1 MADHFDLAA
10 ACDGWDAD
18 DDDTASETIY
28 DRSNHDMADH
38 FDLAAACG
46 DYLNGWDADD
56 DDTDRVRAV
65 YDAAARILNDDRPV
79 ADDIPD
85 LWQLRAAYIDA
96 HAALI
101 GDHNSDHNFYAHAAA
116 LRAATTGHTMT

>member
-65 YDAAARILNDDRPV
+65 YDAAARILND
-79 ADDIPD
+79 
-85 LWQLRAAYIDA
+85 
-96 HAALI
+96 
-101 GDHNSDHNFYAHAAA
+101 HNSDHNFYAHAAA